1 MSRKFLKGKAH
12 LMIALI
18 SGKIVHK
25 GISHVVVD
33 VQGVGYRVFIPL
45 TTFYELPDAGQMITL
60 HVHTNVKQDAINLFG
75 FYTDQERDLFQLMI
89 SVSGIGPK
97 VAMNILSGISA
108 RELLSAISGGNVG
121 KLVNIP
127 GVGKKMAERLI
138 LELKEKVIKKMMSD
152 TTAEAGL
159 QSSASDIIMDDVLS
173 ALVNLGYKSNV
184 AREALDKVLRSSE
197 EELGMDKLLKKTLKI
212 IAG

>member
-1 MSRKFLKGKAH
+1 
-12 LMIALI
+12 MIALI
-18 SGKIVHK
+18 SGKIVYK
-25 GISHVVVD
+25 GISHVIVD

-45 TTFYELPDAGQMITL
+45 TTFYELPEAGQTITL

-75 FYTDQERDLFQLMI
+75 FYTVQERDLFQLMI

-97 VAMNILSGISA
+97 MSMNILSGISA
-108 RELLSAISGGNVG
+108 RDLLNAISSGNVG

-138 LELKEKVIKKMMSD
+138 LELKEKVIKKMMLEETPAAD
-152 TTAEAGL
+152 DQHKANEM
-159 QSSASDIIMDDVLS
+159 IMEDALS

-184 AREALDKVLRSSE
+184 AKDALDKALRSSDE
-197 EELGMDKLLKKTLKI
+197 EIGMDTLLKKTLKI
-212 IAG
+212 LAG

>member
-1 MSRKFLKGKAH
+1 
-12 LMIALI
+12 MIALI
-18 SGKIVHK
+18 SGKIVYK
-25 GISHVVVD
+25 GISHVIVD
-33 VQGVGYRVFIPL
+33 VQGVGYRIFIPL
-45 TTFYELPDAGQMITL
+45 TTFYELPEAGQIITL

-75 FYTDQERDLFQLMI
+75 FYTVQERDLFQLMI

-97 VAMNILSGISA
+97 MSMNILSGISA
-108 RELLSAISGGNVG
+108 QELLRAISGGNVE

-138 LELKEKVIKKMMSD
+138 LELKEKVIKKMMMEKMPAAD
-152 TTAEAGL
+152 DQHQARE
-159 QSSASDIIMDDVLS
+159 IIIEDVLS

-184 AREALDKVLRSSE
+184 AKDALDKAMHSSE

-212 IAG
+212 LAG

>member
-1 MSRKFLKGKAH
+1 
-12 LMIALI
+12 MIALI

-25 GISHVVVD
+25 GISHVIVD
-33 VQGVGYRVFIPL
+33 VHGVGYRIFIPL
-45 TTFYELPDAGQMITL
+45 TTFYELPEAGQVITL

-75 FYTDQERDLFQLMI
+75 FYTVQERDLFQLMI

-97 VAMNILSGISA
+97 MSMNILSGISA
-108 RELLSAISGGNVG
+108 QELLRAISGGNVG

-138 LELKEKVIKKMMSD
+138 LELKEKVIKKMMIEEMPAAD
-152 TTAEAGL
+152 DQHQAGE
-159 QSSASDIIMDDVLS
+159 IIIEDALS

-184 AREALDKVLRSSE
+184 AKDALDRVLQASE
-197 EELGMDKLLKKTLKI
+197 EELGMDQLLKKTLKI
-212 IAG
+212 LAG

>member
-1 MSRKFLKGKAH
+1 
-12 LMIALI
+12 MIALI
-18 SGKIVHK
+18 SGKIMYK
-25 GISHVVVD
+25 GISHVIVD

-45 TTFYELPDAGQMITL
+45 TTFYELPEPGHSITL

-97 VAMNILSGISA
+97 IAMNILSGISA
-108 RELLSAISGGNVG
+108 RELMNAISGGQVA

-138 LELKEKVIKKMMSD
+138 LELKEKIIKKIMLEK
-152 TTAEAGL
+152 TTEENIQGHADDLIRE
-159 QSSASDIIMDDVLS
+159 DVLS
-173 ALVNLGYKSNV
+173 ALVNLGYKNNV
-184 AREALDKVLRSSE
+184 AKDAVERAMRSVDEAIS
-197 EELGMDKLLKKTLKI
+197 MDTLLKKTLKI
-212 IAG
+212 LAG